1 MLWDQVQFYIQARPI
16 AIQEKEFLE
25 TTGSLRLAHYGN
37 PSAGTGQLPH
47 NGHGCL
53 PKKMR
58 SYPGANLASLGSNP
72 YQNPLSHSG
81 PHRVDN
87 GILLRSDIHKLFDTG
102 YVTITP
108 DYHFEVSR
116 RIREDF
122 ENGRDYYAMNGRT
135 LVLPL
140 KKEFHPS
147 SHFIE
152 CITTT
157 LFLDK

>member
-1 MLWDQVQFYIQARPI
+1 LE
-16 AIQEKEFLE
+16 AIHIKP
-25 TTGSLRLAHYGN
+25 Y
-37 PSAGTGQLPH
+37 
-47 NGHGCL
+47 
-53 PKKMR
+53 
-58 SYPGANLASLGSNP
+58 SN
-72 YQNPLSHSG
+72 SG

-87 GILLRSDIHKLFDTG
+87 GVLLRSDIHKLFDTG

-140 KKEFHPS
+140 RKEFQPS
-147 SHFIE
+147 PHFIE
-152 CITTT
+152 WHNENI
-157 LFLDK
+157 FLG